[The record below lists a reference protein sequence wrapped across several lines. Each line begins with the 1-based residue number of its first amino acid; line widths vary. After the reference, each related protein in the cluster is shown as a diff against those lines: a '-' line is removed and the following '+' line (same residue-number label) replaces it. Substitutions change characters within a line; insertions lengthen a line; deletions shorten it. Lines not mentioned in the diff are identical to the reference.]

1 VHIVRGKR
9 GAEEAHDE
17 LAHLVGIERLPG
29 LDGGTT
35 RIRRGESFEPVLPP
49 AKPAAG
55 EIGDKLLQAPRRLE
69 TWVGIR
75 RRVDDDAAAG
85 ERLDFVPDARE
96 QLAMRLD
103 RIELGGGKVERQG
116 QEQALRRR
124 AIAGKLTHHV
134 FVQHA
139 LVGECWSTIATP
151 ESVWKRM

>member
-1 VHIVRGKR
+1 MHVVRRECR
-9 GAEEAHDE
+9 GEQADDE

-55 EIGDKLLQAPRRLE
+55 EIGDELLQAPRRLE

-75 RRVDDDAAAG
+75 RRVHDDAAAG

-96 QLAMRLD
+96 QLGRASCR
-103 RIELGGGKVERQG
+103 ER
-116 QEQALRRR
+116 
-124 AIAGKLTHHV
+124 V
-134 FVQHA
+134 
-139 LVGECWSTIATP
+139 
-151 ESVWKRM
+151 